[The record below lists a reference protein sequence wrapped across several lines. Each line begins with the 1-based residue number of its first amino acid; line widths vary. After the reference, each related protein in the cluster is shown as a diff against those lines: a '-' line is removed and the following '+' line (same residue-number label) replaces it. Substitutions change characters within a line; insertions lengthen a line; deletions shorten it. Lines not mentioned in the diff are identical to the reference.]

1 MSKKQAQLSLF
12 PEEGSSKPQTLYLQK
27 PNDFE
32 GLISGFKEIRAISYV
47 ASPSLVLSIFERY
60 KFEYMQLL
68 VGENISIKHY
78 KKYLENKQISLIQR
92 LMHLIKEQKLS
103 VLFPKGKTI
112 HSKFY
117 ILSSKDKHRVIV
129 GSANFSEPAAKA
141 SKQHNYVV
149 YWDLGSTDALLE
161 RFIQDYK
168 AHLKNSRLFLDDLI
182 KLTET
187 RDEEEEKVIRT
198 WLSQDVGEVKDLVE
212 SETSRV
218 FTDLTRQALDAVDNR
233 ENLENPDVED
243 PGQEQLDSGEI
254 RVVIPSDARTQEGIE
269 KKLQPL
275 KPSIVKSE
283 LRLKAKDFSD
293 YVKRSCGVPLM
304 GTDKSTRKVYLHM
317 GDFHDVLSRPP
328 QSKEE
333 VNQGLKYIE
342 EYVQS
347 YKFGE
352 SIDYKRI
359 QTNVFEA
366 LLYMLSAPFAH
377 EFKKRKKQVD
387 MYSRGPS
394 YLYLYG
400 PSFNGKTN
408 FLRFCLKLITG
419 RHLEPISQEYFN
431 KTRIMSAK
439 MFGTVFPLMFD
450 DVNIG
455 SGSNIETVLK
465 NYWEVWWN
473 PEHPVPQ
480 IIMTT
485 NRFNP
490 PEWANTRIKRI
501 NFDVKFDQKSIQAS
515 ETLNRILNTDCDFF
529 KLFAHS
535 FLEKL
540 DQPIDNIKEDL
551 LVDELSLARKI
562 FSELYEFAQRD
573 VPDYFPKVPVDKL
586 YDIDKMEWL
595 ELFETKVLSQ
605 EEQANKIFAH
615 ADKTVNTFEVERFM
629 RLLPQGV
636 KAKRKGHTIIIE
648 GRDKYLEWVD
658 SYQKGKGFWQDLLGR
673 FKRGKIRK
681 NGQQRL

>member
-1 MSKKQAQLSLF
+1 MSKKQVQLSLF
-12 PEEGSSKPQTLYLQK
+12 PQEGPEPQTLYLQK
-27 PNDFE
+27 PKDFE
-32 GLISGFKEIRAISYV
+32 GLISGFKEIKAISYV
-47 ASPSLVLSIFERY
+47 ASPSLVLSIFEKY
-60 KFEYMQLL
+60 KFEHMQLL
-68 VGENISIKHY
+68 VGENISVKHY
-78 KKYLENKQISLIQR
+78 KKDLENKQISLIQK
-92 LMHLIKEQKLS
+92 LMHLVKEQKLT

-117 ILSSKDKHRVIV
+117 ILSNKDMHRVIV

-149 YWDLGSTDALLE
+149 YWDLKSKDVLLE
-161 RFIQDYK
+161 KFIQDYK

-182 KLTET
+182 KLAET
-187 RDEEEEKVIRT
+187 KDEEEEKVIRT

-212 SETSRV
+212 SDTARV
-218 FTDLTRQALDAVDNR
+218 FTDLTQQALDAVDNK
-233 ENLENPDVED
+233 ED
-243 PGQEQLDSGEI
+243 PDNPGAEELDQEKPGSGEI
-254 RVVIPSDARTQEGIE
+254 RVIIPSDTKAREGIE

-283 LRLKAKDFSD
+283 LRLTAKDFSD
-293 YVKRSCGVPLM
+293 YVKKSCGVPLM
-304 GTDKSTRKVYLHM
+304 GTEKPNRKVYLHM
-317 GDFHDVLSRPP
+317 GDYQDVLSRPV
-328 QSKEE
+328 QSREE
-333 VNQGLKYIE
+333 VNQGLEYIE
-342 EYVQS
+342 EYVES
-347 YKFGE
+347 YRFGE
-352 SIDYKRI
+352 SIDHKRI

-366 LLYMLSAPFAH
+366 LLFVLSAPFAH
-377 EFKKRKKQVD
+377 EFKKMKKQVD

-419 RHLEPISQEYFN
+419 RHLEPIAQEYFN

-455 SGSNIETVLK
+455 SGSTIETVLK

-473 PEHPVPQ
+473 PGHAVPQ

-501 NFDVKFDQKSIQAS
+501 NFDVKFDQKNIQAS

-535 FLEKL
+535 YLEKL
-540 DQPIDNIKEDL
+540 DQPIDNIKADL
-551 LVDELSLARKI
+551 LVDELSLSRKV
-562 FSELYEFAQRD
+562 FAEFYQFADRA
-573 VPDYFPKVPVDKL
+573 VPDYFPKLPVDKL
-586 YDIDKMEWL
+586 YDIDRMEWQ
-595 ELFETKVLSQ
+595 ELFETKVLTQ
-605 EEQANKIFAH
+605 EEQANKIFVH

-636 KAKRKGHTIIIE
+636 KAKRKAHTIIIE

-658 SYQKGKGFWQDLLGR
+658 NAGRGKGFWKNLVGR
-673 FKRGKIRK
+673 LKVTRM
-681 NGQQRL
+681 

>member
-1 MSKKQAQLSLF
+1 MSKKQTRTSQ
-12 PEEGSSKPQTLYLQK
+12 SSKERFEPQTLYLQK
-27 PNDFE
+27 PKDFE
-32 GLISGFKEIRAISYV
+32 GLITGFKEIRAVSYV
-47 ASPSLVLSIFERY
+47 ASPSLVLSIFEKY
-60 KFEYMQLL
+60 NFEYMQLL
-68 VGENISIKHY
+68 VGENISVKHY
-78 KKYLENKQISLIQR
+78 KKDLENKQISLIQK
-92 LMHLIKEQKLS
+92 LMHLVKEQKLT
-103 VLFPKGKTI
+103 VFFPRGKTI

-117 ILSSKDKHRVIV
+117 ILSNEDMHRVIV

-141 SKQHNYVV
+141 TRQHNYVV
-149 YWDLGSTDALLE
+149 YWDLKGTDPLLE
-161 RFIQDYK
+161 KFVQDYK
-168 AHLKNSRLFLDDLI
+168 EHLKNSRLFLDDLI
-182 KLTET
+182 KLAEN
-187 RDEEEEKVIRT
+187 RDEDEEKVIRT

-212 SETSRV
+212 SETARV

-233 ENLENPDVED
+233 EHADNPHAEELN
-243 PGQEQLDSGEI
+243 GQQPASGEI
-254 RVVIPSDARTQEGIE
+254 RVIIPSDARTQEGIE

-283 LRLKAKDFSD
+283 LRLNAGDFSD

-304 GTDKSTRKVYLHM
+304 GTDKSSRKVSLHM
-317 GDFHDVLSRPP
+317 GDCRDVMSRPVR
-328 QSKEE
+328 SRKE
-333 VNQGLKYIE
+333 VSQGLEYIE
-342 EYVQS
+342 EYVES

-359 QTNVFEA
+359 EANVFEA
-366 LLYMLSAPFAH
+366 LLYVISAPFAH
-377 EFKKRKKQVD
+377 EFKKMKKQVD

-408 FLRFCLKLITG
+408 FLRFCLKLMTG
-419 RHLEPISQEYFN
+419 RHLEPIAQEYFN

-455 SGSNIETVLK
+455 SGSTIETVLK

-473 PEHPVPQ
+473 PGHPVPQ

-501 NFDVKFDQKSIQAS
+501 NFDVKFDQKNIRAS

-535 FLEKL
+535 YLEKL

-551 LVDELSLARKI
+551 LVDELSLSRKI
-562 FSELYEFAQRD
+562 FADFYRFAERD
-573 VPDYFPKVPVDKL
+573 VPEYFPKIPVDRL
-586 YDIDKMEWL
+586 YDIDKLEWQ
-595 ELFETKVLSQ
+595 ELFATKVLIQ
-605 EEQANKIFAH
+605 EEQVNKIFVH
-615 ADKTVNTFEVERFM
+615 ADKTVNTYEVERFM

-636 KAKRKGHTIIIE
+636 KAKRKAHTIIIE
-648 GRDKYLEWVD
+648 GRDKYFEWLD
-658 SYQKGKGFWQDLLGR
+658 TGKKGKGFWQNLVGR
-673 FKRGKIRK
+673 FKRTSAVK
-681 NGQQRL
+681 

>member
-1 MSKKQAQLSLF
+1 MSKKQVQLSLF
-12 PEEGSSKPQTLYLQK
+12 PQEGPEPQTLYLQK
-27 PNDFE
+27 PKDFE
-32 GLISGFKEIRAISYV
+32 GLISGFKEIKAISYV
-47 ASPSLVLSIFERY
+47 ASPSLVLSIFEKY
-60 KFEYMQLL
+60 KFEHMQLL
-68 VGENISIKHY
+68 VGENISVKHY
-78 KKYLENKQISLIQR
+78 KKDLENKQISLIQK
-92 LMHLIKEQKLS
+92 LMHLVQEQKLT

-117 ILSSKDKHRVIV
+117 ILSNNDMHRVIV

-141 SKQHNYVV
+141 LKQHNYVV
-149 YWDLGSTDALLE
+149 YWDLKSNDVLLE
-161 RFIQDYK
+161 RFVQDYK

-182 KLTET
+182 KLAET
-187 RDEEEEKVIRT
+187 KDEEEEKVIRT

-212 SETSRV
+212 SDTARV
-218 FTDLTRQALDAVDNR
+218 FTDLTQQALDAVDNR
-233 ENLENPDVED
+233 EDPDNPGAQELE
-243 PGQEQLDSGEI
+243 QEKSGSGEI
-254 RVVIPSDARTQEGIE
+254 RVIIPSDIKTREGIE

-283 LRLKAKDFSD
+283 LRLTAKDFSD
-293 YVKRSCGVPLM
+293 YVKKSCGVPLM
-304 GTDKSTRKVYLHM
+304 GTEKPNRKVYLHM
-317 GDFHDVLSRPP
+317 GDYQDVLSKPM
-328 QSKEE
+328 QSKAE
-333 VNQGLKYIE
+333 VNQGLEYIE
-342 EYVQS
+342 DYVES
-347 YKFGE
+347 YRFGE
-352 SIDYKRI
+352 SIDHKRI

-366 LLYMLSAPFAH
+366 LLFVLSAPFAH
-377 EFKKRKKQVD
+377 EFKKMKKQVD

-419 RHLEPISQEYFN
+419 RHLEPIAQEYFN

-455 SGSNIETVLK
+455 SGSTIETVLK

-473 PEHPVPQ
+473 PGHPVPQ

-501 NFDVKFDQKSIQAS
+501 NFDVKFDQKNIQAS

-535 FLEKL
+535 YLEKL

-551 LVDELSLARKI
+551 LVDELSLSRKV
-562 FSELYEFAQRD
+562 FAEFYQFTDRA
-573 VPDYFPKVPVDKL
+573 VPDYFPKLPVDKL
-586 YDIDKMEWL
+586 YDIDRMEWQ
-595 ELFETKVLSQ
+595 ELFETKVLTQ
-605 EEQANKIFAH
+605 EEQANKIFVH

-636 KAKRKGHTIIIE
+636 KAKRKAHTIIIE

-658 SYQKGKGFWQDLLGR
+658 NARRGKGFWKNLVGR
-673 FKRGKIRK
+673 LKVTRM
-681 NGQQRL
+681 